1 MSKKNTI
8 KDQNFAEITEI
19 FRFAS
24 NKAAS
29 KILEIYEC
37 DQLSK
42 KIKKDNTPLTKAD
55 IESNR
60 IIIEILKKELRSITR
75 VSEESQIPDC
85 KDFEEFILIDPLD
98 GTKEFLNKNGE
109 FTVNIALIQHN
120 RPQIGVI
127 DIPVQKTQYYS
138 DGCNSFKSIKN
149 EDQIIN
155 SSKSAEL
162 SIVCSRSHLDK
173 KTEDFLSKINYD
185 KNLIKKGSSLK
196 LCMIADSKANL
207 YIRFGTTMEWD
218 IAAGHS
224 ILQTA
229 NANLIGFQ
237 NNDICEF
244 LYGKRNFRNGAFI
257 ASSAAVEI
265 DSIKEHALSLIQ
277 NNLT

>member
-1 MSKKNTI
+1 MPKKNTI
-8 KDQNFAEITEI
+8 KNYNFEEITEI

-37 DQLSK
+37 DQVTK

-75 VSEESQIPDC
+75 VSEESQIPDG
-85 KDFEEFILIDPLD
+85 KDFNEFILIDPLD

-109 FTVNIALIQHN
+109 FTVNIALIQQN

-127 DIPVQKTQYYS
+127 DVPVLKTQYYS
-138 DGCNSFKSIKN
+138 NGYNSFRLIKN
-149 EDQIIN
+149 EAQIIN

-173 KTEDFLSKINYD
+173 KTEDFLSKINYQ
-185 KNLIKKGSSLK
+185 NALIKKGSSLK

-207 YIRFGTTMEWD
+207 YVRFGTTMEWD

-224 ILQTA
+224 IIQTS
-229 NANLIGFQ
+229 NANLIGFE
-237 NNDICEF
+237 NNDICKF
-244 LYGKRNFRNGAFI
+244 LYGKKNFRNGAFI
-257 ASSAAVEI
+257 AYSQSVDL
-265 DSIKEHALSLIQ
+265 DSIKEHALSLV
-277 NNLT
+277 

>member
-1 MSKKNTI
+1 MSKRNTI
-8 KDQNFAEITEI
+8 KNHNFEEITEI

-37 DQLSK
+37 DQVTK

-75 VSEESQIPDC
+75 VSEESQIPDS
-85 KDFEEFILIDPLD
+85 KDFDEFILIDPLD

-109 FTVNIALIQHN
+109 FTVNIALIQQN

-127 DIPVQKTQYYS
+127 DVPVLKTQYYS
-138 DGCNSFKSIKN
+138 NGYNSFRFIKN
-149 EDQIIN
+149 EAQIIN

-173 KTEDFLSKINYD
+173 KTEDFLSKINYE
-185 KNLIKKGSSLK
+185 NPLIKV
-196 LCMIADSKANL
+196 I
-207 YIRFGTTMEWD
+207 
-218 IAAGHS
+218 
-224 ILQTA
+224 
-229 NANLIGFQ
+229 
-237 NNDICEF
+237 
-244 LYGKRNFRNGAFI
+244 
-257 ASSAAVEI
+257 
-265 DSIKEHALSLIQ
+265 
-277 NNLT
+277 

>member
-8 KDQNFAEITEI
+8 KNHNFEEITEI

-37 DQLSK
+37 DQVTK

-75 VSEESQIPDC
+75 VSEESQIPDS
-85 KDFEEFILIDPLD
+85 KDFDEFILIDPLD

-109 FTVNIALIQHN
+109 FTVNIALIQQN

-127 DIPVQKTQYYS
+127 DVPVLKTQYYS
-138 DGCNSFKSIKN
+138 NGYNSFRFIKN
-149 EDQIIN
+149 EAQIIN

-173 KTEDFLSKINYD
+173 KTEDFLSKINYE
-185 KNLIKKGSSLK
+185 NALIKKGSSLK

-207 YIRFGTTMEWD
+207 YVRFGTTMEWD

-224 ILQTA
+224 IIQTA
-229 NANLIGFQ
+229 NANLIGFE
-237 NNDICEF
+237 NNGICKF
-244 LYGKRNFRNGAFI
+244 LYGKKNFRNGAFI
-257 ASSAAVEI
+257 AYSQSV
-265 DSIKEHALSLIQ
+265 DLNSIKEHALSLV
-277 NNLT
+277 

>member
-1 MSKKNTI
+1 MPKKNTI
-8 KDQNFAEITEI
+8 KNHNFEEITEI

-37 DQLSK
+37 DQVTK

-75 VSEESQIPDC
+75 VSEESQIPDS
-85 KDFEEFILIDPLD
+85 KDFDEFILIDPLD

-109 FTVNIALIQHN
+109 FTVNIALIQQN

-127 DIPVQKTQYYS
+127 DVPVLKTQYYS
-138 DGCNSFKSIKN
+138 NGYNSFRFIKN
-149 EDQIIN
+149 EAQIIN

-173 KTEDFLSKINYD
+173 KTEDFLSKINYE
-185 KNLIKKGSSLK
+185 NPLIKKGSSLK

-207 YIRFGTTMEWD
+207 YVRFGTTMEWD

-224 ILQTA
+224 IIQTA
-229 NANLIGFQ
+229 NANLIGFE
-237 NNDICEF
+237 NNGICKF
-244 LYGKRNFRNGAFI
+244 LYGKKNFRNGAFI
-257 ASSAAVEI
+257 AYSQSVDL
-265 DSIKEHALSLIQ
+265 DSIKEHALSLV
-277 NNLT
+277 

>member
-1 MSKKNTI
+1 MPKKNTI
-8 KDQNFAEITEI
+8 KNHNFEEITEI

-37 DQLSK
+37 DQVTK
-42 KIKKDNTPLTKAD
+42 KIKKDNTPLTNAD

-75 VSEESQIPDC
+75 ISEESQIPDC
-85 KDFEEFILIDPLD
+85 KDIDEFILIDPLD

-109 FTVNIALIQHN
+109 FTVNIALIQQN
-120 RPQIGVI
+120 RPQVGVI
-127 DIPVQKTQYYS
+127 DVPVIKTQYYS
-138 DGCNSFKSIKN
+138 NGNNSFRLVKN
-149 EDQIIN
+149 EAQIIY

-173 KTEDFLSKINYD
+173 KTDDFLSKINYE
-185 KNLIKKGSSLK
+185 NALIKKGSSLK

-207 YIRFGTTMEWD
+207 YVRFGTTMEWD

-229 NANLIGFQ
+229 NADLIGFK

-244 LYGKRNFRNGAFI
+244 SYGKKKFKNGAFI
-257 ASSAAVEI
+257 ASSSAVNL
-265 DSIKEHALSLIQ
+265 DLIKEHALSIA
-277 NNLT
+277 